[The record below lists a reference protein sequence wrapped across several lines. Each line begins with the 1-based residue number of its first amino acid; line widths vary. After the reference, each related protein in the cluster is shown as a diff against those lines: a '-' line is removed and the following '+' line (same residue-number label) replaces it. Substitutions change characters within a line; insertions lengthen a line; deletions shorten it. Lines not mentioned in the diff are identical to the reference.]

1 MIENRFDEAEAAK
14 WTSPAGDDPVEQA
27 LAARVFTARLIGQDP
42 DLVMHGGGNASVKV
56 TRPDLYGTPRE
67 VLHVKGSGWDLDRVL
82 APGLP
87 GVGLDPLRKLRQLA
101 ALSDLELVNELRC
114 NLLDSTSPN
123 PSVET
128 LLHAFLPHTYVDHTH
143 ATPFLVLG
151 NLPDAEAACRA
162 VFGDRLGIVPFVM
175 SGLAL
180 AKKAAEV
187 YEADP
192 TVEGLILIGH
202 GHVAFGDTARESY
215 DRIVAQTNA
224 VAAHLGMTTPTSLG
238 VRAPADDLSVLP
250 TLRGVMAEMRGSDKA
265 AIRGGDETPMPV
277 MDLRNGAQ
285 AMAFLDRP
293 DLDDLAERGTASP
306 DHVIHIKPRPLILR
320 RATWAAGR
328 AAIRAALDDYE
339 AAYSAYFDRNAPLAD
354 APKTMLTPAPKL
366 AWIEG
371 VGIVG
376 MGTCARTAAIAADLG
391 EQNARVRAVGEAHGG
406 FRPIGEKALFDFEYW
421 SLEQAKL
428 GRGRTAPVFEGQVV
442 MVTGGAGTIG
452 LATAQAFA
460 RLGANCLL
468 VDLNQD
474 SIDTALATLGPGH
487 AGYVGDIT
495 AKGAAAAAMDAA
507 VAAFGGLDILVSNAG
522 AATAGALLDLDD
534 ETLRGAFELNFFSH
548 EALSTQAARLMRVQG
563 RPGQILFN
571 ISKQAVNPGKNFG
584 AYGLPKAA
592 TLFLMRQ
599 LALELGGDM
608 IRVNGV
614 NADRI
619 RSGLLNDDFIAGRA
633 KSRGVDEATYMAGN
647 LLGREVE
654 ARDVAEAFV
663 ALALSRRT
671 TAHVI
676 TVDGG
681 NIEAALR

>member
-1 MIENRFDEAEAAK
+1 MIENRFDTAEAAK
-14 WTSPAGDDPVEQA
+14 WTAQAGDDPADRA
-27 LAARVFTARLIGQDP
+27 LAARVHTARLIGQDP

-67 VLHVKGSGWDLDRVL
+67 VLHVKGSGWDLDKVL

-87 GVGLDPLRKLRQLA
+87 GVALEPLRKLRGLS
-101 ALSDLELVNELRC
+101 ALSDPELVNVLRC
-114 NLLDSTSPN
+114 NLLDSTSPT

-128 LLHAFLPHTYVDHTH
+128 LLHAFLPHKYVDHTH

-151 NLPDAEAACRA
+151 NLPDAEAVCRQ

-192 TVEGLILIGH
+192 SVEGLILLGH

-215 DRIVAQTNA
+215 ERIVEQTNA
-224 VAAHLGMTTPTSLG
+224 AAAHLGMTAPTSLG
-238 VRAPADDLSVLP
+238 VRVPAEDLSVLP
-250 TLRGVMAEMRGSDKA
+250 VLRGVMAER
-265 AIRGGDETPMPV
+265 RGGDDIAMPV
-277 MDLRNGAQ
+277 MDLRNGPE
-285 AMAFLDRP
+285 AMAFLARP
-293 DLDDLAERGTASP
+293 DLDELAGRGTASP

-320 RATWAAGR
+320 RETWSAGR
-328 AAIRAALDDYE
+328 GAIRAALDDYE
-339 AAYSAYFDRNAPLAD
+339 AAYRAYFERNAPLAD
-354 APKTMLTPAPKL
+354 APKTMLTPDPKL

-376 MGTCARTAAIAADLG
+376 IGTNARTAAIAADLG
-391 EQNARVRAVGEAHGG
+391 EQNARVRAVGEANGG

-428 GRGRTAPVFEGQVV
+428 GRETTAPAFEGHVV

-452 LATAQAFA
+452 LATAEAFA

-474 SIDTALATLGPGH
+474 SLDTALATLGPGH
-487 AGYVGDIT
+487 AGFACDVT
-495 AKGAAAAAMDAA
+495 AEGAADAAVAAA

-522 AATAGALLDLDD
+522 AATAGALLDLDNA
-534 ETLRGAFELNFFSH
+534 TLRKAFELNFWSH
-548 EALSTQAARLMRVQG
+548 EALSTRAARLMRSQG

-584 AYGLPKAA
+584 AYGLPKA
-592 TLFLMRQ
+592 TTMFLMRQ

-619 RSGLLNDDFIAGRA
+619 RSGLLNDDFIANRA

-654 ARDVAEAFV
+654 ARDVADAFV
-663 ALALSRRT
+663 ALARARRT